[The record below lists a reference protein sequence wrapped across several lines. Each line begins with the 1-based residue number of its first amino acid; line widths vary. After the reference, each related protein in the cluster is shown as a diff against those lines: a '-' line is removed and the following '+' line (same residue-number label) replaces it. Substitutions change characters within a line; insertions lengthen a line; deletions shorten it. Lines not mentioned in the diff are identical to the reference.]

1 MNTKLFKILSFIL
14 IFLGIVGAWFIIRR
28 ADVKNQVAENSDVQ
42 DPYGLDGVNGNNT
55 TNGGG
60 TLNEDGTITNE
71 DGGTEI
77 VDVTIIKDGS
87 SLSHIFDG
95 SVSGATFI
103 TEQRDIVVPE
113 TVSTEIVEGY
123 DFSGY
128 PSLKFGDDRKEVAD
142 LKTVLNRQEPSP
154 SLSIDNAFD
163 TNLKNAVI
171 EFQTKNGLTPDGVVG
186 IGTYKKLNDMQGIDS
201 SKITSKNAPQKETV
215 DIIRYMTRSG
225 GLIYDQ
231 AVRKTEASKKI
242 TINPIPRVQ
251 ESFFNDTGNQVIVR
265 YFNNKIIE
273 TSVLKIVFPDSKA
286 ENATVYGELKGEFL
300 PQNISFVTVSPDK
313 KKLFYLSPTT
323 NGVSGTVY
331 NFATGVKNIVF
342 SSTFSEWLPQWA
354 SLKLINL
361 TTKASSVTDG
371 FTYSLNPET
380 KKFEKVLGGKM
391 GLTSNISP
399 DGMKVLYSVSEEGK
413 ISTYV
418 KDLKSGSDTQISP
431 STLAEKC
438 VWTNDSLFVYCAGEM
453 VEKYG
458 TFPDAWYQG
467 KVSFEDAIWKYDV
480 TDKDSEIVYN
490 LKEKN
495 GLSVDI
501 INPMLNAKNDYLIF
515 INKNDQSLWGL
526 DLK

>member
-14 IFLGIVGAWFIIRR
+14 IFLGIVGAWFIIQRGQ
-28 ADVKNQVAENSDVQ
+28 VKKQAGENTDIS
-42 DPYGLDGVNGNNT
+42 DPYGLDSVNGENKTNN
-55 TNGGG
+55 GG
-60 TLNEDGTITNE
+60 TLNEDGTVNNE
-71 DGGTEI
+71 VGGTEI

-87 SLSHIFDG
+87 QLSHIFDG
-95 SVSGATFI
+95 SVSGATMI
-103 TEQRDIVVPE
+103 TEQRDIIVPE
-113 TVSTEIVEGY
+113 AVSTEIVEGY

-186 IGTYKKLNDMQGIDS
+186 SGTYKKLNDMQGIDS
-201 SKITSKNAPQKETV
+201 SKITTKSAPQKETV

-231 AVRKTEASKKI
+231 AIRKTEASKKI

-251 ESFFNDTGNQVIVR
+251 EAFFNDTGNQVVIR

-273 TSVLKIVFPDSKA
+273 TSVLKIVFPDSKETSA
-286 ENATVYGELKGEFL
+286 NVFGELKGEFL
-300 PQNISFVTVSPDK
+300 PQNISFVSVSPDK
-313 KKLFYLSPTT
+313 KKLFYLSPTAG
-323 NGVSGTVY
+323 GVSGTVY
-331 NFATGVKNIVF
+331 TFATGVKNLVF
-342 SSTFSEWLPQWA
+342 NSTFSEWLPQWA
-354 SLKLINL
+354 SLKSINL
-361 TTKASSVTDG
+361 TTKASSLADG

-380 KKFEKVLGGKM
+380 KKFEKVIGGKI

-399 DGMKVLYSVSEEGK
+399 DGQKVLYSVNEEGK
-413 ISTYV
+413 IATYV
-418 KDLKSGSDTQISP
+418 KDLKTGNDTQISP

-438 VWTNDSLFVYCAGEM
+438 VWMNDSLFAYCAGET

-458 TFPDAWYQG
+458 AFPDAWYQG

-480 TDKDSEIVYN
+480 VNKDSEIVYN
-490 LKEKN
+490 IKEKN
-495 GLSVDI
+495 GISIDA
-501 INPMLNAKNDYLIF
+501 INLMLNAKNDYLIF
-515 INKNDQSLWGL
+515 TNKIDQSLWGL
-526 DLK
+526 DLR